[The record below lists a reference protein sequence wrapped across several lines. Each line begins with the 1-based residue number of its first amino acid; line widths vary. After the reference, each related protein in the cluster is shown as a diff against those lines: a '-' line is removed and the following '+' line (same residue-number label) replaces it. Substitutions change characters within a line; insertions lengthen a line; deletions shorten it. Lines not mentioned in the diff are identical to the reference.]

1 MKYVIDDKEYNVD
14 ITRKNNKNTYIRV
27 KENLTIYVT
36 TSYFVTNKQIIKI
49 LDNNNSYLRKA
60 INKQLKVLD
69 KKNKFFYLGHS
80 YDIIYISSIKS
91 VDVDYTHN
99 IIYSKDLTMLNKWL
113 NHQIKELFI
122 ERYNVCFQEFKEC
135 LKIPRLKIRKMKT
148 RWGVYNRVNHSITLN
163 SHLIEYSI
171 DCLDYVIY
179 HELSH
184 TVHFDHSKSFWSL
197 VGKYCPTYKEI
208 KKKLKE

>member
-1 MKYVIDDKEYNVD
+1 MKYEIDNKEYNVV

-27 KENLTIYVT
+27 KEDLTIYIT
-36 TSYFVTNKQIIKI
+36 TNYFVINRQIKDI
-49 LDNNNSYLRKA
+49 LDSNISYLKKA
-60 INKQLKVLD
+60 INKQLKSID
-69 KKNKFFYLGHS
+69 KKDKFFYLGNS
-80 YDIIYISSIKS
+80 YDIILLSTIKEIEI
-91 VDVDYTHN
+91 DYDN
-99 IIYSKDLTMLNKWL
+99 SIIYTKDNTMLNKWL
-113 NHQIKELFI
+113 NKTIKEIFL
-122 ERYNVCFQEFKEC
+122 ERYNECFKLFKEC
-135 LKIPRLKIRKMKT
+135 DIIPSLKIRKMKS
-148 RWGVYNRVNHSITLN
+148 RWGVYNRVKHTITLN

-197 VGKYCPTYKEI
+197 VGKYCSNYKVI